1 VVNHFKASDF
11 FRPVKVQHFFP
22 PRVNC
27 MAADDVDDGDEG
39 PVPTQTGVVVQL
51 TEDTHSMSKQRTSSR
66 RKRNKRRPIG
76 FQLGELG
83 HLDRPVKDE

>member
-1 VVNHFKASDF
+1 
-11 FRPVKVQHFFP
+11 
-22 PRVNC
+22 

-39 PVPTQTGVVVQL
+39 PVPTQTGVIAQL
-51 TEDTHSMSKQRTSSR
+51 TEGTRTSERSR
-66 RKRNKRRPIG
+66 KPRKRARRPIG